1 MAPETVGGR
10 TPNARITKAFDD
22 RSRGLDRFGVVLAL
36 TIVSVVSLSFFD
48 ISSQSKGPERN
59 VASLFAAIL
68 VGTTLATA
76 LRASGLSRRRQRII
90 DGLIVLAVLG
100 YALTIVAEKYVGE
113 FRGSAAGVSG
123 VIVTLSVFA
132 PVVVVLRLLRHREV
146 TLATMLGAV
155 AAYLL
160 IGLAFFW
167 LFFSIGNDHDFFT
180 QSPQPS
186 SSYMYFS
193 LTTLTTVGYGDL
205 TAQGNLSRLLAN
217 SEAVI
222 GQVYLVTFVAMIV
235 GLRVAEWRREPSGT
249 DDVAAAPV
257 DAGTE
262 AAPAPRRDG

>member
-10 TPNARITKAFDD
+10 VPNARITKAFDD

-36 TIVSVVSLSFFD
+36 TVVSVVSLSFFD
-48 ISSQSKGPERN
+48 LSSQNEGVERN
-59 VASLFAAIL
+59 LASLLAAIL

-76 LRASGLSRRRQRII
+76 LRASGLSRRRQRVI
-90 DGLIVLAVLG
+90 DALVVLAVLG
-100 YALTIVAEKYVGE
+100 YAVTILAEKFVGE

-146 TLATMLGAV
+146 TLATMLGAIS
-155 AAYLL
+155 AYLL
-160 IGLAFFW
+160 IGLAYFW
-167 LFFSIGNDHDFFT
+167 LFFSIGNDNHFFT
-180 QSPQPS
+180 QTPQPS

-193 LTTLTTVGYGDL
+193 FTTLTTVGYGDL
-205 TAQGNLSRLLAN
+205 TAQGNLGRLLAN

-235 GLRVAEWRREPSGT
+235 GLRVAGWRREPARGDADGPDDGLST
-249 DDVAAAPV
+249 D
-257 DAGTE
+257 T
-262 AAPAPRRDG
+262 